1 MARELKPCG
10 TPAAARR
17 HRRNGEPLCDECEQA
32 VRDEKNGRKDAERAE
47 GVESVQGVEVAH
59 SGHMSR
65 LEVLQEVLDTLR
77 QHMQASAP
85 QNIAPIAAQIRA
97 VSAEIADLT
106 GESKPKPESAES
118 VFDELAQ
125 MRSKRVS

>member
-1 MARELKPCG
+1 MPSKAPCG

-17 HRRNGEPLCDECEQA
+17 HRRHKEELCDLCKQA
-32 VRDEKNGRKDAERAE
+32 VRDEKNTRKDAERAE
-47 GVESVQGVEVAH
+47 GVEAVRAVASSA

-77 QHMQASAP
+77 QHMQAAAP
-85 QNIAPIAAQIRA
+85 QNVAPIAAQIRA